1 MIGIIVSGHGNFATG
16 MNSAMKLLNGDC
28 EELRCIDFLEGTSFE
43 DLCDTLN
50 QMIEDMNMDH
60 IIVLTDLPGGS
71 PFKAAALATVKYPH
85 VKAMTGI
92 NCPLMLELVLGKDYT
107 DDVDALIKKATE
119 NAKDALM
126 EIKLEL

>member
-28 EELRCIDFLEGTSFE
+28 KELRCIDFLEGTSFE

-60 IIVLTDLPGGS
+60 I
-71 PFKAAALATVKYPH
+71 
-85 VKAMTGI
+85 
-92 NCPLMLELVLGKDYT
+92 
-107 DDVDALIKKATE
+107 
-119 NAKDALM
+119 
-126 EIKLEL
+126 